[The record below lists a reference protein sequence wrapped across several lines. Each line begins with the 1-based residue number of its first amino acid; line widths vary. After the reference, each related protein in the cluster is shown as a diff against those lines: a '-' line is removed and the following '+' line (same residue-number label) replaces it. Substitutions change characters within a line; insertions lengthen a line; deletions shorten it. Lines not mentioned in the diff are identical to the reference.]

1 MPAQKEES
9 IDLRSILRLLYKRL
23 GLIIL
28 VTFIVTVLGSVY
40 TFFIATPMYT
50 ATTQLV
56 AKLPDSNSSA
66 AYAGQVTGNIQM
78 ANTINQVIVS
88 PVILDKVQN
97 NLNLANDNFQKNV
110 TASNTTNSQVITL
123 TVKYSNPYT
132 AQKIANETAKIFS
145 DDAGK
150 LLNVTNVS
158 ILAQAKVNTAPVS
171 PRPTLYLG
179 ASVVAGLIIGIA
191 IAFLMEALNNKIT
204 KEEDLEALGLSV
216 LGVTPYAT
224 ESDFANVVN
233 SAAKMPSAS
242 GNAPTVSSH
251 TPSANSHSATTSRTS
266 SALTEKPAPRRR
278 R

>member
-1 MPAQKEES
+1 
-9 IDLRSILRLLYKRL
+9 
-23 GLIIL
+23 
-28 VTFIVTVLGSVY
+28 
-40 TFFIATPMYT
+40 
-50 ATTQLV
+50 
-56 AKLPDSNSSA
+56 
-66 AYAGQVTGNIQM
+66 M

-132 AQKIANETAKIFS
+132 AQKIANETAKIFR

-242 GNAPTVSSH
+242 GHAPTVGGH
-251 TPSANSHSATTSRTS
+251 TPSANSHSATTSGIS
-266 SALTEKPAPRRR
+266 SALTEKTAPRRR

>member
-1 MPAQKEES
+1 M
-9 IDLRSILRLLYKRL
+9 
-23 GLIIL
+23 
-28 VTFIVTVLGSVY
+28 
-40 TFFIATPMYT
+40 
-50 ATTQLV
+50 
-56 AKLPDSNSSA
+56 
-66 AYAGQVTGNIQM
+66 
-78 ANTINQVIVS
+78 
-88 PVILDKVQN
+88 
-97 NLNLANDNFQKNV
+97 
-110 TASNTTNSQVITL
+110 
-123 TVKYSNPYT
+123 
-132 AQKIANETAKIFS
+132 
-145 DDAGK
+145 
-150 LLNVTNVS
+150 TNVS

-171 PRPTLYLG
+171 PRPTHYLG

-242 GNAPTVSSH
+242 GHAPSVSSH

-266 SALTEKPAPRRR
+266 SALTEKPTPRRR